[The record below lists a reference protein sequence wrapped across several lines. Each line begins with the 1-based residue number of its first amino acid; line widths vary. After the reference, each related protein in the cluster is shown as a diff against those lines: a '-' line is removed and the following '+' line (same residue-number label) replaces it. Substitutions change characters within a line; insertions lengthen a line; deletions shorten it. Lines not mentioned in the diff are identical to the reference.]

1 LNSWKPKKF
10 QTQDRYEIANEIFN
24 ELMNK
29 YEDNLISV
37 AIEGSTAKGLDCP
50 ESDLELRAVVKGRE
64 SEWYP
69 FFYKGMFVGISF
81 NTIEKIQSK
90 ATNID
95 YEWCVKGDALF
106 TCKILHDPTNLY
118 GTLRKKAKAA
128 EDHAEF
134 DRLIKDALADMYEHV
149 YKIYTLKETDTIMAA
164 HEARQVA
171 YWATMCVGLKNRHKF
186 LSSRTM
192 YHESFKLKS
201 LPSDFEMKIKGLL
214 SLNTDLQSL
223 KKNLGD
229 LWTSIYN
236 WAEINGINL
245 EESDLSFL

>member
-1 LNSWKPKKF
+1 LNTWKPKEF
-10 QTQDRYEIANEIFN
+10 RTQDRYNIANDILN

-29 YEDNLISV
+29 YKDNLISV
-37 AIEGSTAKGLDCP
+37 AVEGSTAKGMDRP
-50 ESDLELRAVVKGRE
+50 ESDLELRVVVKSRD

-90 ATNID
+90 AANID

-106 TCKILHDPTNLY
+106 TCKILYDPTNLY
-118 GTLRKKAKAA
+118 ESLRERAKTA
-128 EDHAEF
+128 ENHTEF
-134 DRLIKDALADMYEHV
+134 DILVKDALADMYEHV
-149 YKIYTLKETDTIMAA
+149 YKIYALNETDTILAA

-192 YHESFKLKS
+192 YDESFNFKS
-201 LPSDFEMKIKGLL
+201 LPSNFEMKIKGLL
-214 SLNTDLQSL
+214 SLHTDVKSL
-223 KKNLGD
+223 KNDVGD
-229 LWTSIYN
+229 L
-236 WAEINGINL
+236 
-245 EESDLSFL
+245 